1 MKGSLNTMDYLE
13 PYGFINKIKSHFRK
27 HNTANIQTQY
37 DVYNVRAFDLHID
50 FTDTGKAYF
59 KYDGVAYETF
69 SIYEVLNYLNKKG
82 DTQVRM
88 VFEGKDKENR
98 FREYCHIIEKIYTNI
113 HFFGGYSE
121 YDFKEVYA
129 FKQNYAYGII
139 DWYENFK

>member
-13 PYGFINKIKSHFRK
+13 PHGFINKIKSHFRK
-27 HNTANIQTQY
+27 HKTASIQTQY

-59 KYDGVAYETF
+59 KYCGVAYETF

-98 FREYCHIIEKIYTNI
+98 FREYCNIIVK
-113 HFFGGYSE
+113 
-121 YDFKEVYA
+121 
-129 FKQNYAYGII
+129 
-139 DWYENFK
+139 